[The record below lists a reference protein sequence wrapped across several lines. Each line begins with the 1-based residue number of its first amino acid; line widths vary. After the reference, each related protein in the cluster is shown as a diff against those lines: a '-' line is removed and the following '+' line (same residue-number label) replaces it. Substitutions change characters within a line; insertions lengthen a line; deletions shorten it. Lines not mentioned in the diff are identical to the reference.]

1 MYNLIRSNFYR
12 LFQRKSNFVILGVCF
27 LLGLLIAIL
36 YATSSV
42 MIFDLSTIFVAVVVP
57 SFIGLNYSNGL
68 IRNKLM
74 AGNSRMQVYFSELI
88 TACIIGGVL
97 WLVYQVPSVVITALM
112 GTLEGALP
120 AWQLGVFLPVGLVSV
135 LGFCSLFC
143 FIAMTMQSGRAT
155 VVCLIV
161 DFIYIMLSALATVAI
176 NGVLPAAIAEI
187 VICIIR
193 LLPPQLF
200 LGYAGAGWQVALYV
214 IGGIAIGIVTSAI
227 GIAIGKKANY
237 K

>member
-36 YATSSV
+36 YATPSV

-88 TACIIGGVL
+88 TACIIGGV
-97 WLVYQVPSVVITALM
+97 
-112 GTLEGALP
+112 
-120 AWQLGVFLPVGLVSV
+120 FLL
-135 LGFCSLFC
+135 C
-143 FIAMTMQSGRAT
+143 F
-155 VVCLIV
+155 
-161 DFIYIMLSALATVAI
+161 
-176 NGVLPAAIAEI
+176 
-187 VICIIR
+187 
-193 LLPPQLF
+193 
-200 LGYAGAGWQVALYV
+200 
-214 IGGIAIGIVTSAI
+214 
-227 GIAIGKKANY
+227 
-237 K
+237 